1 MTEKR
6 YFWIKLKKDFFQS
19 KEMKMLRRIAG
30 GAIYTIIY
38 QKLLLISMADEGR
51 IFYEGIAE
59 NLAEELSLIIDESA
73 EDIHVAI
80 TLLAKMGLISAS
92 DTELEM
98 VALPE
103 MVGSETAA
111 AERMRRSRARERLQG
126 EEKTEISVENRN
138 NVTPVLQDVT
148 QSKSKS
154 KSKSKSIDTELD
166 TEKELDTEI
175 KPLSDKSDGACSEI
189 VTFLNEKTGSRYK
202 VSTPKTVR
210 LIEAR
215 LKEGFTVADF
225 HAVIEK
231 KNREWSGTEME
242 KYLRPETLFGT
253 KFEGYLNQPVTP
265 KESGN
270 AFLDLMADLEAME

>member
-154 KSKSKSIDTELD
+154 KSKSID

>member
-111 AERMRRSRARERLQG
+111 AERMRRSRARERLQAEGNQECNKPLPKPNAERQRKHKAKKLG
-126 EEKTEISVENRN
+126 EE
-138 NVTPVLQDVT
+138 T
-148 QSKSKS
+148 QH
-154 KSKSKSIDTELD
+154 IPQIEDYN
-166 TEKELDTEI
+166 
-175 KPLSDKSDGACSEI
+175 
-189 VTFLNEKTGSRYK
+189 NEKRY
-202 VSTPKTVR
+202 
-210 LIEAR
+210 
-215 LKEGFTVADF
+215 GG
-225 HAVIEK
+225 
-231 KNREWSGTEME
+231 NY
-242 KYLRPETLFGT
+242 YLVMKRD
-253 KFEGYLNQPVTP
+253 K
-265 KESGN
+265 
-270 AFLDLMADLEAME
+270 

>member
-111 AERMRRSRARERLQG
+111 AERMRRSRARERLQA

-154 KSKSKSIDTELD
+154 KSIDTEKELD
-166 TEKELDTEI
+166 TERELDTEI